1 MRFYLGTWATCSIDN
16 DNRFD
21 FEFAL
26 SYLVFFLLFLFS
38 NSTQNFVHT
47 VKCPVLKWPTT
58 ENLFYCTEFI
68 TLSIWYLYKVISN
81 SKFPFTIP
89 FFSWCC
95 SENQVVTQA
104 FTISFDPLTAVGQH
118 RLTEIGLWAE
128 LISVTAG
135 SWFLILSY
143 FIVQNFR
150 FLHFLSYSHSYSYS
164 HSHFL

>member
-1 MRFYLGTWATCSIDN
+1 MIIDSILN
-16 DNRFD
+16 LRSRILF
-21 FEFAL
+21 
-26 SYLVFFLLFLFS
+26 FFLLFLFS

-118 RLTEIGLWAE
+118 RLTEIGLRAE

-135 SWFLILSY
+135 SWF
-143 FIVQNFR
+143 
-150 FLHFLSYSHSYSYS
+150 SHSLLFYCSKFS
-164 HSHFL
+164 FSSFSVLFSFLFSFLFFF